1 LRTPACPPAEGDCGF
16 NWFRQILKSKIIR
29 MQVQLPLSLSFF
41 EAFVIWKN
49 YQKGDP
55 FRIAFFK
62 MALNQNQ
69 F

>member
-1 LRTPACPPAEGDCGF
+1 
-16 NWFRQILKSKIIR
+16 